1 MFSSSSLYLI
11 YLFMYHRSFAKAI
24 GCDINSLK
32 LCAKTKTVQEI
43 LVAQLNVSSPPTL
56 LPFGPLVD
64 GYFLPVR
71 LQVIVILFYIIPC
84 KASAEA

>member
-64 GYFLPVR
+64 GYFLPGTFASNRDIVLYHS
-71 LQVIVILFYIIPC
+71 LQGEC
-84 KASAEA
+84 